1 MAVYA
6 RGYRRY
12 EGGFDSHASVYTI
25 FREHHR
31 MAFRNWGLRIIGV
44 LFLIWF
50 AVCGMRLYVEIKL
63 GEGFARHSRNFGVE
77 IDFDYATASLRLLK
91 EVLIFYHAPITALA
105 ALVSLFVGA
114 GLISDDMRTRAL
126 PLYLVRPVRPIQ
138 YVIGKTLVLPV
149 LLLWFCLVPG
159 LAMYALVSAWQ
170 PEGESMNFFTANT
183 EIVWAVFRHYA
194 IAAMSYTG
202 LMVLLSA
209 RISRRGSVMGVAAA
223 VYFVGSMLA
232 LVAATLRGWLGDVL
246 RLTGLP
252 ENTLAEF
259 IRLVVD
265 RPGRNSVDRMRRVD
279 GVLPDQTAVLWVAA
293 GLLLLG
299 MYAAYRRA
307 KTVEISE

>member
-12 EGGFDSHASVYTI
+12 EGGFDSPAAVYTI

-31 MAFRNWGLRIIGV
+31 LAMRNWGLRIIGV

-50 AVCGMRLYVEIKL
+50 AICGMRLYFEIKL
-63 GEGFARHSRNFGVE
+63 GEGFARYGRDFGMHFE
-77 IDFDYATASLRLLK
+77 FDFATESLRLLK
-91 EVLIFYHAPITALA
+91 EILIFYHAPITALA

-126 PLYLVRPVRPIQ
+126 PLYLVRPLRPIR
-138 YVIGKTLVLPV
+138 YVLGKTIVLPV
-149 LLLWFCLVPG
+149 LLLWFCLLPG
-159 LAMYALVSAWQ
+159 VAMYALVSAWQ
-170 PEGESMNFFTANT
+170 PEGTSMEFFTANSDILWT
-183 EIVWAVFRHYA
+183 IVRHYG

-202 LMVLLSA
+202 LLMLLSA
-209 RISRRGSVMGVAAA
+209 RIARRGTVMGVAAG

-232 LVAATLRGWLGDVL
+232 LVAARLRGWLGDVL
-246 RLTGLP
+246 RLLGLP

-259 IRLVVD
+259 IRLVAV
-265 RPGRNSVDRMRRVD
+265 RPDDVERMRRID
-279 GVLPDQTAVLWVAA
+279 RVLPDQIAVMWVAVC
-293 GLLLLG
+293 LLLLG

>member
-12 EGGFDSHASVYTI
+12 EGGYGSLAAVYTI

-50 AVCGMRLYVEIKL
+50 AICGMRLYFEIKL
-63 GEGFARHSRNFGVE
+63 GEGVNKFAGSRFGTKL
-77 IDFDYATASLRLLK
+77 DYDYAAESLRLLK
-91 EVLIFYHAPITALA
+91 QILIFYHAPITALA
-105 ALVSLFVGA
+105 ALVSIFVGA
-114 GLISDDMRTRAL
+114 GLIADDMRTRAL

-138 YVIGKTLVLPV
+138 YVLGKTLVLPA

-183 EIVWAVFRHYA
+183 EIVWTVLRHYA

-202 LMVLLSA
+202 LMMLLSA
-209 RISRRGSVMGVAAA
+209 RIARRGTVMGVAAA

-232 LVAATLRGWLGDVL
+232 LIAATLRGWLGDVL

-259 IRLVVD
+259 IRLVVEARRPD
-265 RPGRNSVDRMRRVD
+265 RVERIERLLPSQT
-279 GVLPDQTAVLWVAA
+279 GVMLVGA